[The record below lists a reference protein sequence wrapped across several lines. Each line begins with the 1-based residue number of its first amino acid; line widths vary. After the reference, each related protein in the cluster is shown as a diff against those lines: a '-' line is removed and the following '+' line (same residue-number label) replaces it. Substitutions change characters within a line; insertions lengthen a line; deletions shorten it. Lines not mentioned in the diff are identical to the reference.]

1 MTKLQSGR
9 RQKLILASSAVCFA
23 SALAL
28 SGCTISAPEAGP
40 TSSGDLAVKSDL
52 LANHGLEG
60 LGAAEV
66 IERLDTMP
74 VSNRPAGLQ
83 ASVQP
88 DAVVLSDTQQ
98 REARL
103 PLPED
108 GMYVSIAPYKSQT
121 HDCYFHSLTTCVGEL
136 GNTDVQVRL
145 TSGSGE
151 VLVDEVRK
159 TYDNGFLGLWVPRD
173 IHATLR
179 ISHAGQIGTA
189 SISTKNEDDP
199 TCITNLRLA

>member
-28 SGCTISAPEAGP
+28 SGCTISAPEAVP

-121 HDCYFHSLTTCVGEL
+121 HDCYFHSLTTCVSASWV
-136 GNTDVQVRL
+136 TRTCRSDSRAAAVR
-145 TSGSGE
+145 
-151 VLVDEVRK
+151 
-159 TYDNGFLGLWVPRD
+159 FLSMKCARR
-173 IHATLR
+173 T
-179 ISHAGQIGTA
+179 TMA
-189 SISTKNEDDP
+189 SLDFGYRVI
-199 TCITNLRLA
+199 